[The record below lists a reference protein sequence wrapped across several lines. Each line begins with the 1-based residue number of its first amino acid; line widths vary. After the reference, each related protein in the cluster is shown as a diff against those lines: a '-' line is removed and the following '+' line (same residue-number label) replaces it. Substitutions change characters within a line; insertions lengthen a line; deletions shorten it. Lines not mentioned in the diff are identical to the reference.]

1 MKQKQFLGVALG
13 LVVLIVVITVVFQL
27 FVVKRAPQQAAIT
40 TQGAN
45 TSTPSSRKLDP
56 AEEAK
61 KMGTTDPIPESIDD
75 IAGSIQSESA
85 LDLTALDEEEAGSL
99 DEITKDSD
107 SVTNLGTSYDEKS
120 L

>member
-13 LVVLIVVITVVFQL
+13 LVVLIVVITALFQF
-27 FVVKRAPQQAAIT
+27 FVVKRAPGQMT
-40 TQGAN
+40 AN
-45 TSTPSSRKLDP
+45 TISTQAP
-56 AEEAK
+56 EK
-61 KMGTTDPIPESIDD
+61 KETTTKGILPDANAPLPVPESVDGIV
-75 IAGSIQSESA
+75 GSIQSESA
-85 LDLTALDEEEAGSL
+85 LDLTALDEEESGSL